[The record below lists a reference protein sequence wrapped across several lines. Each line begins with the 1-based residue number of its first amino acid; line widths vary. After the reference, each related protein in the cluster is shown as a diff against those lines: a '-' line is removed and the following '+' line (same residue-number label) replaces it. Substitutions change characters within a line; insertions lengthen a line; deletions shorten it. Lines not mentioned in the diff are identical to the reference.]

1 MAPTNVKLELDDLQQ
16 SDDKFYVKPAIRFV
30 LQETPTG
37 YEGVAN
43 ISSGNSSAEV
53 AAEYNEPGAAMYI
66 VAVILVYGLSIVL
79 LIGTLVRKNM
89 RKSGS
94 NFVEERQVSKYLQNV
109 PHLKERSQR
118 DQYRELK
125 GHMQR
130 IVESNEFKDFN
141 QDQQRAH
148 VIVTPVHD
156 KHASRVTSAGA
167 SSRPS
172 LGGGNLPAHSL
183 LSNCNDILLAS
194 VLPQSVVQST
204 PEGATPPVASADTE
218 REPFLRVSS
227 TSAWG
232 RTSIYSKRG
241 SSRRIQQMRLA
252 REAAKDRPE
261 RKFKRHSNDAII

>member
-30 LQETPTG
+30 LHETPNG

-43 ISSGNSSAEV
+43 ISSSNSSAEV
-53 AAEYNEPGAAMYI
+53 YAEYNEPGAAMYI

-118 DQYRELK
+118 DQYRYLK

-130 IVESNEFKDFN
+130 IVQGNEF

-167 SSRPS
+167 SSRAS

-194 VLPQSVVQST
+194 VLPQSVVHST
-204 PEGATPPVASADTE
+204 PEGATPSVASTDTE

-227 TSAWG
+227 KSAWG

-261 RKFKRHSNDAII
+261 RKSKRPSNDTII